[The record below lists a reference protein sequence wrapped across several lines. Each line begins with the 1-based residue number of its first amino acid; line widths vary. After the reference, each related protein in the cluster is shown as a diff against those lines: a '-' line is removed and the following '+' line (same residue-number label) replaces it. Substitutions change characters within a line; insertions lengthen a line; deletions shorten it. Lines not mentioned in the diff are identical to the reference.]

1 MMQTEREYAEAMFA
15 LATECGE
22 ADAYLEALNAIRVV
36 LKENPEYIE
45 FLASPAISLT
55 ERCAA
60 IDEAFGSCPEYIPS
74 FLKILTENGRAKGV
88 CECIDEFEKL
98 VAASKNTVTAVVI
111 SATELDGDQKARLQ
125 KKLEKVTGK
134 SVCATYKLDVSL
146 IGGIRVELDGV
157 TYDGS
162 VKARLDEV
170 KDVITK

>member
-15 LATECGE
+15 LAAEC
-22 ADAYLEALNAIRVV
+22 DMTDTYLEALTAIRAI

-45 FLASPAISLT
+45 FLASPAIPLT
-55 ERCAA
+55 ERCTA
-60 IDEAFGSCPEYIPS
+60 IDEAFGSCPEHIPS
-74 FLKILTENGRAKGV
+74 FLKILAENGRAKGV

-98 VAASKNTVTAVVI
+98 VTASKNTVTAVVI
-111 SATELDGDQKARLQ
+111 SAMELDGDQKAKLV

-134 SVCATYKLDVSL
+134 SVCATYKLDKSL

-162 VKARLDEV
+162 IKARLDEV